1 MPEFW
6 LAVVIGS
13 LAVYSWKLIG
23 YILPK
28 KFSENREV
36 ARFAGALTIA
46 LLAALTAVQSF
57 TADKEIVLDS
67 RTLALGVAAI
77 MFWRKLPFILVVASA
92 AAVAAAARYFL
103 GWQ

>member
-1 MPEFW
+1 MTEFW
-6 LAVVIGS
+6 LAVIIGS
-13 LAVYSWKLIG
+13 VAVYSWKLIG
-23 YILPK
+23 YLIPK

-36 ARFAGALTIA
+36 ARFATALTIA
-46 LLAALTAVQSF
+46 LLAALTALQTLSS
-57 TADKEIVLDS
+57 DREIALDS
-67 RTLALGVAAI
+67 RLLALGVAAV